1 MIITI
6 LDVNDN
12 SPEFVTPS
20 QIWVKENS
28 SVGSI
33 VYTVSAVDIDEGVN
47 AKVMY
52 SLASHPVFS
61 ISPSTGQISLSSPL
75 NRELIQNYTLQVIA
89 TDQGLESRF
98 STQKLVIMVED
109 VNDNPPVF
117 VPSVYSKTVR
127 EDVKIGTTLLQVT
140 ATDSD
145 SGLNGVVRFF
155 ITSGDDNADFSMDPS
170 SGVLRVQK
178 NLDYER
184 VNKYT
189 LTIQAED
196 MGVSPRYSVASVTI
210 TIQDV
215 NDFQPVFQNSP
226 FYALVRENM
235 ASSPPVPV
243 ITLSAVD
250 LDSAP
255 NSQLTY
261 VLREGDKGVTSLFQ
275 INSVSGEITCNQTLD
290 REQVPQ
296 YKVLVVAIDSG
307 KLYWSFVFSVFLYIF
322 PRTIH
327 TVAQIM
333 ERFFVFGTE
342 MICRVHK
349 SLISLCISF
358 ENLWKAEV
366 VFSAKI
372 TKMTI

>member
-33 VYTVSAVDIDEGVN
+33 VYIVSAVDIDEGVN

-61 ISPSTGQISLSSPL
+61 ISPTTGQISLSSPL
-75 NRELIQNYTLQVIA
+75 NRELIQNYTLQVTA
-89 TDQGLESRF
+89 TDRGLESRF

-117 VPSVYSKTVR
+117 VPSVYSETVR

-255 NSQLTY
+255 NSHLTY

-307 KLYWSFVFSVFLYIF
+307 KLYLGFVFFCILVYF
-322 PRTIH
+322 PKNYSHCSPINGE
-327 TVAQIM
+327 I
-333 ERFFVFGTE
+333 
-342 MICRVHK
+342 ICV
-349 SLISLCISF
+349 
-358 ENLWKAEV
+358 WY
-366 VFSAKI
+366 
-372 TKMTI
+372 

>member
-33 VYTVSAVDIDEGVN
+33 VYTVRAVDIDEGVN

-61 ISPSTGQISLSSPL
+61 ISPSTGQISLSSQL
-75 NRELIQNYTLQVIA
+75 NRELIQNYTLQVTA

-196 MGVSPRYSVASVTI
+196 MGVSPRYSIASVTI
-210 TIQDV
+210 TIEDV

-235 ASSPPVPV
+235 AASPPVPV

-250 LDSAP
+250 LDSPP
-255 NSQLTY
+255 NSHLTY
-261 VLREGDKGVTSLFQ
+261 ILREGDKGVTSLFQ

-307 KLYWSFVFSVFLYIF
+307 MLYS
-322 PRTIH
+322 
-327 TVAQIM
+327 
-333 ERFFVFGTE
+333 RFFFCILVYFPKNYSHCSPNSE
-342 MICRVHK
+342 EI
-349 SLISLCISF
+349 LCVWYWNDF
-358 ENLWKAEV
+358 
-366 VFSAKI
+366 
-372 TKMTI
+372 